1 MSMYKTLCI
10 AVLLLATFA
19 FTSGSRPADAAQTT
33 LPSAV
38 IVAKVALTNQTTT
51 IPQTVIFTPLQS
63 GLYRVSPYMALMT
76 SPVTCCWNFDFFWTD
91 EGGTRTASTMMTL
104 GNNSCCG
111 YGLDS
116 ISTDVPGSF
125 TFRAVAGQP
134 VSYDISG
141 GGADAG
147 PYELYLVI
155 ERLP

>member
-1 MSMYKTLCI
+1 MYKTLCV

-19 FTSGSRPADAAQTT
+19 FMSGSRAADASQTT

-91 EGGTRTASTMMTL
+91 EGGTRKASTMMTL

-111 YGLDS
+111 
-116 ISTDVPGSF
+116 
-125 TFRAVAGQP
+125 
-134 VSYDISG
+134 
-141 GGADAG
+141 
-147 PYELYLVI
+147 
-155 ERLP
+155 